1 MNIFSR
7 HFIHL
12 YFLAE
17 FEVLFYIYYIMPY
30 EKKLIY
36 GIFKI
41 QKMIDDIPIGYIPIQ
56 NITKMF
62 SSKCD
67 GYDHEF
73 DSYNNKLINKCTYF
87 IWFLNTI
94 LGGIVI
100 HDLAW
105 MYRKYNAIPASPKR
119 RTMRKLSSFGSS
131 EDMKKYDEQID
142 SDTALINNEDNF
154 IKYYWKN
161 SEVVSEIV
169 KTVQFIIIVG
179 AFEYLFFTNIV
190 NKYKIVNSKTLICKM
205 IDELR

>member
-105 MYRKYNAIPASPKR
+105 MYRKYNAIP
-119 RTMRKLSSFGSS
+119 
-131 EDMKKYDEQID
+131 
-142 SDTALINNEDNF
+142 DNF